1 MFTMYSILPFTKMK
15 NITALTYYMSKNM
28 VLSLYHVQK
37 LIPTYL
43 LAYLESVTW
52 FTKESKLP
60 TILTGRT

>member
-28 VLSLYHVQK
+28 VLLSLYHVQK

-43 LAYLESVTW
+43 LAYLVSVTW
-52 FTKESKLP
+52 FTK
-60 TILTGRT
+60 RV